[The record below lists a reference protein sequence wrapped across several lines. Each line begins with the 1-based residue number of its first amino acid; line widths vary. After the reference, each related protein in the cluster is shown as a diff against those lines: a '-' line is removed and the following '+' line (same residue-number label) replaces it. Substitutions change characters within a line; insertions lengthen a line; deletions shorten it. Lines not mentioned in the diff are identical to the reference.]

1 MFLLLAITHLI
12 YFSFHLRLMIDDG
25 RFAGLCEELSDYDDD
40 DDDDDDDELDETCY
54 SYLNLC
60 TQL

>member
-12 YFSFHLRLMIDDG
+12 YFSFRLGLMIDDG
-25 RFAGLCEELSDYDDD
+25 RFAGLCEELSYDDD
-40 DDDDDDDELDETCY
+40 DGDDELDETCY
-54 SYLNLC
+54 SYLDLC

>member
-25 RFAGLCEELSDYDDD
+25 RFAGLCEELSD

-54 SYLNLC
+54 SYLDLC

>member
-12 YFSFHLRLMIDDG
+12 YFSFHLRLMIDYG
-25 RFAGLCEELSDYDDD
+25 QFAGLCEELND
-40 DDDDDDDELDETCY
+40 DDDDDDDELDETCH
-54 SYLNLC
+54 SYLDLC

>member
-12 YFSFHLRLMIDDG
+12 YFSFPFRLMIDDG
-25 RFAGLCEELSDYDDD
+25 RFAGLCEELNDDHDD

-54 SYLNLC
+54 SYLDLC

>member
-12 YFSFHLRLMIDDG
+12 YFSFLLRLMIDDG
-25 RFAGLCEELSDYDDD
+25 RFAGLCEELSD

-54 SYLNLC
+54 SYLDLC

>member
-25 RFAGLCEELSDYDDD
+25 RFAGLCEELSD

-54 SYLNLC
+54 SYLDLC
-60 TQL
+60 TQP

>member
-12 YFSFHLRLMIDDG
+12 YFSFHLRLMIDYG
-25 RFAGLCEELSDYDDD
+25 RFAGLCEELND
-40 DDDDDDDELDETCY
+40 DDDDDDDELDETCH
-54 SYLNLC
+54 SYLDLC

>member
-12 YFSFHLRLMIDDG
+12 YFSFPFRLMIDDG
-25 RFAGLCEELSDYDDD
+25 RFAGLCEELSDDDED
-40 DDDDDDDELDETCY
+40 GDDELDETCY
-54 SYLNLC
+54 SYLDLC

>member
-25 RFAGLCEELSDYDDD
+25 RFAGLCEELNDDD
-40 DDDDDDDELDETCY
+40 DDGDEIDETCY
-54 SYLNLC
+54 SYLDLC

>member
-25 RFAGLCEELSDYDDD
+25 RFAGLCEELNDDD
-40 DDDDDDDELDETCY
+40 DVNDD
-54 SYLNLC
+54 
-60 TQL
+60 

>member
-1 MFLLLAITHLI
+1 MFLLLAITHII
-12 YFSFHLRLMIDDG
+12 YFSFHLRLMIDYG
-25 RFAGLCEELSDYDDD
+25 RFAGLCEELN

-54 SYLNLC
+54 SYWDLC

>member
-25 RFAGLCEELSDYDDD
+25 RFAGLCGVERVDR
-40 DDDDDDDELDETCY
+40 
-54 SYLNLC
+54 
-60 TQL
+60 QLVRMGHRLLVRGCKGL

>member
-12 YFSFHLRLMIDDG
+12 YFSFPFRLMIDDG
-25 RFAGLCEELSDYDDD
+25 RFAGLCEELSDDDD
-40 DDDDDDDELDETCY
+40 DVDDDELDETCY
-54 SYLNLC
+54 SYLYLC

>member
-25 RFAGLCEELSDYDDD
+25 RFAGLCEELSD
-40 DDDDDDDELDETCY
+40 DDDDDDELDETCY
-54 SYLNLC
+54 SYLDLC